1 MVIGLTGG
9 IASGKTTVSRLLR
22 ELGADII
29 DADKIAREIV
39 EPGQNTLKKIIAEF
53 GLDILNDN
61 GVLNRKALGNIVFN
75 NSNRLKILNEITH
88 PQIKKVVNERLGFIM
103 RDNKDSI
110 IIIDAAVLLESG
122 MDKLVDEVWLVY
134 VDYNTQLKRLMLR
147 DNINENEA
155 IVRIKSQMPVEEK
168 MKHSNKIID
177 NTKDLDF
184 TKEQVVKLW
193 YEAKKNGGKPV
204 AIKC

>member
-1 MVIGLTGG
+1 MMVIGLTGG
-9 IASGKTTVSRLLR
+9 IASGKTTVSSLLR

-39 EPGQNTLKKIIAEF
+39 EPGQNTLKEIISEF
-53 GLDILNDN
+53 GLDILNDD
-61 GVLNRKALGNIVFN
+61 GALNRKALGNIVFN
-75 NSNRLKILNEITH
+75 NSGRLKILNEITH
-88 PQIKKVVNERLGFIM
+88 PQIKKVVNERLGFII
-103 RDNKDSI
+103 RNNKDSL
-110 IIIDAAVLLESG
+110 IIIDAAVLLECG

-134 VDYNTQLKRLMLR
+134 VDYDTQLKRLMLR
-147 DNINENEA
+147 DNLNEHEA
-155 IVRIKSQMPVEEK
+155 KVRIESQMSVEEK

-193 YEAKKNGGKPV
+193 HEAKNNGGET
-204 AIKC
+204 C